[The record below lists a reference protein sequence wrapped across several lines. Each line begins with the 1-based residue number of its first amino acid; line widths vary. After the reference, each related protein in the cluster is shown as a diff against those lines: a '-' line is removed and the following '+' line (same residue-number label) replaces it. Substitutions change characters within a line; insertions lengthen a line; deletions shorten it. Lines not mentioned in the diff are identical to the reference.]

1 MTYISPMRFLRRLLA
16 AALALTLAA
25 PVTAA
30 PALWRFGDKDTTIYL
45 FGTIHALPPGYRWQD
60 ARIRRA
66 MASADTLVIE
76 TIIDK
81 DPQAI
86 ARLFPPPD
94 PSLPPIIERV
104 PEKSRKAFA
113 AILERAKLDPAMLSR
128 MPTWQ
133 ASFMLMG
140 AMMKDL
146 GVARDSGVEG
156 SILPAF
162 APAAPPAPGAAAP
175 GPVAA
180 PKKVEALETASE
192 QLGLFASLPEA
203 DQREMLASF
212 ADGSGEARKDYAR
225 LLRAWT
231 TGDQA
236 SIARAFNEDEDLT
249 PHLRDVLLKKRNEN
263 WARWLK
269 TRLDVPGTVFVAV
282 GAGHLAGPLSVQT
295 MLKADGITVSRV
307 WPPRKRRP
315 AGAVR
320 RTAARPAR

>member
-1 MTYISPMRFLRRLLA
+1 MTYILPMNILRRAIA
-16 AALALTLAA
+16 AALALLIAA
-25 PVTAA
+25 PVAAA
-30 PALWRFGDKDTTIYL
+30 PALWRFGDKDTSIYL

-146 GVARDSGVEG
+146 GVARDAGVEG

-162 APAAPPAPGAAAP
+162 DTPAKPASGPAAAA
-175 GPVAA
+175 
-180 PKKVEALETASE
+180 KKVEALETASE

-225 LLRAWT
+225 LLQAWIS
-231 TGDQA
+231 GDQA

-249 PHLRDVLLKKRNEN
+249 PHLREVLLKKRNEN

-269 TRLDVPGTVFVAV
+269 ARLDVPGTVFVAV

-295 MLKADGITVSRV
+295 MLKADGIRVSRI
-307 WPPRKRRP
+307 WPPKKRRP
-315 AGAVR
+315 AP
-320 RTAARPAR
+320 AARRMPTRAAS